1 MVRPQFAEKISVGES
16 FMNAYAKTAN
26 AYLSQRIMGA
36 SPEQQAALIMEA
48 GQLHLG
54 RAIQALNR
62 NDLSA
67 ATTSYIRVAEV
78 IQEATIRLDL
88 EDGGEAAQS
97 LAKLY
102 AHWTSE
108 LMAAS
113 RAKNATRLEAM
124 ARNMG
129 EIRQAWEEHHQKKVG
144 SLGYAFQFGDRV
156 G

>member
-1 MVRPQFAEKISVGES
+1 
-16 FMNAYAKTAN
+16 MNAYAKTA
-26 AYLSQRIMGA
+26 ATYLAQRILGA

-54 RAIQALNR
+54 RAIQALDR
-62 NDLSA
+62 NDISA
-67 ATTSYIRVAEV
+67 ATSCFIRVSEV

-88 EDGGEAAQS
+88 EGGGEVAQS

-102 AHWTSE
+102 AHWTKE

-113 RAKNATRLEAM
+113 RTKDTRRLASI
-124 ARNMG
+124 ASNMG

-144 SLGYAFQFGDRV
+144 NRGYAFQFGDRV

>member
-1 MVRPQFAEKISVGES
+1 
-16 FMNAYAKTAN
+16 MNGHARTAST
-26 AYLSQRIMGA
+26 YLGQRVMNA

-54 RAIQALNR
+54 RAIQALGR
-62 NDLSA
+62 GDFSA
-67 ATTSYIRVAEV
+67 ATSSYIRVAEV

-88 EDGGEAAQS
+88 ENGGEAAHN

-102 AHWTSE
+102 ELWTQG

-113 RAKNATRLEAM
+113 RTKNAAMLEAM
-124 ARNMG
+124 VARMG
-129 EIRQAWEEHHQKKVG
+129 EIRQAWEEFHQKKVG
-144 SLGYAFQFGDRV
+144 SLGMPAFQFGDRV

>member
-1 MVRPQFAEKISVGES
+1 
-16 FMNAYAKTAN
+16 MNAYVKNAN
-26 AYLSQRIMGA
+26 AYLNQRILGA

-62 NDLSA
+62 NDPAA
-67 ATTSYIRVAEV
+67 ATSSYIRVSEV

-88 EDGGEAAQS
+88 EGGGELAHN

-102 AHWTSE
+102 AWWTQE
-108 LMAAS
+108 IMMAS
-113 RAKNATRLEAM
+113 RSKHVARLA
-124 ARNMG
+124 AVVSSMG
-129 EIRQAWEEHHQKKVG
+129 EIRQAWEEFHRKKTGTISVPT
-144 SLGYAFQFGDRV
+144 FQLGDRV